1 MTAAPRP
8 YTIEF
13 YADPE
18 TGREPVL
25 DWINDDLTPFQRRS
39 IGIAMSEILEVNG
52 INICDTEYGKN
63 LGGGLFEFR
72 LRHGADDIA
81 AMFTTKKPDAK
92 DKEPILLRVY
102 GHAYGDKIV
111 LLLAGYDKGAHPS
124 KDAREQGNQARE
136 KAPDGV
142 QTAPAAPPGASSAAA
157 GPENGVLTVC
167 VRSHNL

>member
-1 MTAAPRP
+1 VTAAPRP

-39 IGIAMSEILEVNG
+39 IGLAMSEILEVNG

-81 AMFTTKKPDAK
+81 AMFTTRRPDAK
-92 DKEPILLRVY
+92 DKEPILLRIY
-102 GHAYGDKIV
+102 CHAYGDKIV
-111 LLLAGYDKGAHPS
+111 LLLAGYDKGADPS
-124 KDAREQGNQARE
+124 KKHENKEIQLARKRLTEFKLRRQRVQRHRRPRRAR
-136 KAPDGV
+136 KTSP
-142 QTAPAAPPGASSAAA
+142 
-157 GPENGVLTVC
+157 
-167 VRSHNL
+167 

>member
-1 MTAAPRP
+1 VTAAPRP

-39 IGIAMSEILEVNG
+39 IGFAMSEILEVNG
-52 INICDTEYGKN
+52 INICATEYGKN
-63 LGGGLFEFR
+63 LGSGLFEFR

-92 DKEPILLRVY
+92 DKEPIVIRVY
-102 GHAYGDKIV
+102 CHAYGDKIV
-111 LLLAGYDKGAHPS
+111 LLLAGYDKGSDPS
-124 KDAREQGNQARE
+124 KKRENKEIQLARKRLTAFRQHRQGQQRRRRRRE
-136 KAPDGV
+136 RGRR
-142 QTAPAAPPGASSAAA
+142 TAS
-157 GPENGVLTVC
+157 
-167 VRSHNL
+167 